1 MTNFYRYFLWA
12 LSLGPGLTTSVA
24 AQTPAPAAER
34 YWVTLRDKNGVA
46 FNPARYFAPEA
57 RARRR
62 RQHLPPFEATD
73 LPVRPDYVAAI
84 AARVD
89 TVALVSRWFNAVS
102 CRATPAQAASLRALP
117 GVASVQR
124 WPARAAEVAK
134 VAAEAAGLE
143 AAGAA
148 TSTPVGEVATAN
160 ASFQL
165 TSHPG
170 NQVPRSPSPQDPK
183 ETISANDYLLARR
196 QVAHLDGPAL
206 RAAGLQ
212 GQGLRIAVFDV
223 GFRGLPTHP
232 AFAELVNS
240 KRIVAT
246 HDFLRNRDDVFVGG
260 SHGTEVM
267 GCLAGRLPA
276 GSGGT
281 PGPALGL
288 APEAEY
294 LLARTEQ
301 LHRERYAEE
310 EAWLAA
316 VEWAD
321 RLGADVINSSL
332 AYTEQRYFPEQMD
345 GRHSLIARAA
355 NMAARKGLLVVS
367 AAGNDGDDDWVRIG
381 TPADADSVLA
391 IGGLDPE
398 TGLHVDFSSY
408 GPTADRRRKP
418 NLAAFGVVL
427 TTTPGG
433 RYERLEGTS
442 FSAPLVA
449 GLAAALWQR
458 QRQLT
463 AMQLFELLEQAG
475 ELYPYFDYAHG
486 YGRPRLA
493 RAPAVAA
500 VGARGTVAAGPA
512 ATFDFVPHDSRVA
525 VIIRPEAAR
534 SPAIDLPLLADDPA
548 LSTFPTAAV
557 AAPANPGAAPANT
570 PPVGQERPVLA
581 AAPLLL
587 LPEPSYPAYLYWNLA
602 DRRGVLRRYE
612 TRAVTQRL
620 VVQVPRRLLRNGDVL
635 RVHFKGYTATYSE

>member
-1 MTNFYRYFLWA
+1 MCSELA
-12 LSLGPGLTTSVA
+12 APAA
-24 AQTPAPAAER
+24 AQVPNAGPVPAER

-46 FNPARYFAPEA
+46 FDPARYFAPEA

-62 RQHLPPFEATD
+62 RQHLPAFEATD
-73 LPVRPDYVAAI
+73 LPVRSDYVAAI
-84 AARVD
+84 AACAD
-89 TVALVSRWFNAVS
+89 TVTLVSRWFNAVS
-102 CRATPAQAASLRALP
+102 CRATPQQVAALRQLP
-117 GVASVQR
+117 GVSSVSR
-124 WPARAAEVAK
+124 WPGRVMEVAA
-134 VAAEAAGLE
+134 VAPEPETAAVAFE
-143 AAGAA
+143 SQAANSPAA
-148 TSTPVGEVATAN
+148 KAVG
-160 ASFQL
+160 
-165 TSHPG
+165 G
-170 NQVPRSPSPQDPK
+170 DK

-212 GQGLRIAVFDV
+212 GQGLRVAVFDV
-223 GFRGLPTHP
+223 GFRGLPNHP
-232 AFAELVNS
+232 AFAELINS

-267 GCLAGRLPA
+267 GCLAGRLP
-276 GSGGT
+276 GG
-281 PGPALGL
+281 PGGALGPALGL
-288 APEAEY
+288 APDAEY

-321 RLGADVINSSL
+321 RLGADIINSSL

-345 GRHSLIARAA
+345 GRRSLIARAA
-355 NMAARKGLLVVS
+355 NLAARKGLLVVS

-381 TPADADSVLA
+381 TPADADSALA

-398 TGLHVDFSSY
+398 TGLHIDFSSY

-418 NLAAFGVVL
+418 NLAAFGIVL

-433 RYERLEGTS
+433 HYERLEGTS
-442 FSAPLVA
+442 FAAPLVA

-463 AMQLFELLEQAG
+463 AMQLFRLLEQAG

-493 RAPAVAA
+493 RSTGQAA
-500 VGARGTVAAGPA
+500 TPVA
-512 ATFDFVPHDSRVA
+512 ATFDFVPHDSLVA
-525 VIIRPEAAR
+525 VIVRSEAAR
-534 SPAIDLPLLADDPA
+534 LPATDLPLLAEDPVV
-548 LSTFPTAAV
+548 SP
-557 AAPANPGAAPANT
+557 APAVMALPNPAAAPANT
-570 PPVGQERPVLA
+570 PPVGQEKPVPA
-581 AAPLLL
+581 DAPPLVL

>member
-1 MTNFYRYFLWA
+1 M
-12 LSLGPGLTTSVA
+12 LSLGLGLAAPVA
-24 AQTPAPAAER
+24 GQRPAPATER

-46 FNPARYFAPEA
+46 FDPARYFAPEA
-57 RARRR
+57 RARRH
-62 RQHLPPFEATD
+62 RQHLPACEATD
-73 LPVRPDYVAAI
+73 RPVRPDYVAAI

-89 TVALVSRWFNAVS
+89 TVTLVSRWFNAVS
-102 CRATPAQAASLRALP
+102 CRATPAQAATLRQLP
-117 GVASVQR
+117 GVRSVSRWPGRPAEIASVTSE
-124 WPARAAEVAK
+124 PETAAVTPEPEAAAEV
-134 VAAEAAGLE
+134 G
-143 AAGAA
+143 
-148 TSTPVGEVATAN
+148 
-160 ASFQL
+160 
-165 TSHPG
+165 G
-170 NQVPRSPSPQDPK
+170 NK

-276 GSGGT
+276 GLGGA

-288 APEAEY
+288 APAAEY

-345 GRHSLIARAA
+345 GRRSLIARAA
-355 NMAARKGLLVVS
+355 NLAARKGMLVVS

-381 TPADADSVLA
+381 TPADADSALA

-418 NLAAFGVVL
+418 NLAAFGIVL

-442 FSAPLVA
+442 FAAPLVA

-463 AMQLFELLEQAG
+463 AMQLFALLEQAG

-493 RAPAVAA
+493 RATIGSILAPA
-500 VGARGTVAAGPA
+500 A
-512 ATFDFVPHDSRVA
+512 ATFDFVPHDSLVA
-525 VIIRPEAAR
+525 VIIRLEAAR
-534 SPAIDLPLLADDPA
+534 SPATDLPLLADDPA
-548 LSTFPTAAV
+548 VSP
-557 AAPANPGAAPANT
+557 APAATASPAASPPNT
-570 PPVGQERPVLA
+570 APVGQEKPVPA
-581 AAPLLL
+581 GAPPLVL

-612 TRAVTQRL
+612 ARAVTQRL
-620 VVQVPRRLLRNGDVL
+620 VVQVPRRLLRNGNVL

>member
-1 MTNFYRYFLWA
+1 MHFLPFVHNARRRLQTRSWA
-12 LSLGPGLTTSVA
+12 AGLALALLGMAGPVA
-24 AQTPAPAAER
+24 AQGWAAGSPPTLPQPIER
-34 YWVTLRDKNGVA
+34 YWVTLCDKNGVA
-46 FNPARYFAPEA
+46 FKPARYFAPEA

-62 RQHLPPFEATD
+62 RQHLPAFDATD

-84 AARVD
+84 AACAD
-89 TVALVSRWFNAVS
+89 TVTLVSRWFNAVS
-102 CRATPAQAASLRALP
+102 CRATPAQAAALRQLP
-117 GVASVQR
+117 GVAAVQR
-124 WPARAAEVAK
+124 WPMREAQATAARPATAPQ
-134 VAAEAAGLE
+134 EAS
-143 AAGAA
+143 AGARL
-148 TSTPVGEVATAN
+148 SLSSKLQG
-160 ASFQL
+160 
-165 TSHPG
+165 
-170 NQVPRSPSPQDPK
+170 PRTPSPQAPK
-183 ETISANDYLLARR
+183 ISPNDYLLARR

-223 GFRGLPTHP
+223 GFRGLPDHP
-232 AFAELVNS
+232 AFAGLVSS

-276 GSGGT
+276 GSGSE

-288 APEAEY
+288 APAAEY

-321 RLGADVINSSL
+321 HLGADIINSSL

-345 GRHSLIARAA
+345 GRRSLIARAA
-355 NMAARKGLLVVS
+355 NLAARKGILVVC

-381 TPADADSVLA
+381 TPADADSALA

-418 NLAAFGVVL
+418 NLAAFGIVL

-433 RYERLEGTS
+433 HYERLEGTS

-458 QRQLT
+458 QRQFT
-463 AMQLFELLEQAG
+463 AMQLFQLLEQAG

-493 RAPAVAA
+493 RAAA
-500 VGARGTVAAGPA
+500 AATA
-512 ATFDFVPHDSRVA
+512 APTFDFVPHDSLVA

-534 SPAIDLPLLADDPA
+534 SPASDLPLLVDDPA
-548 LSTFPTAAV
+548 ASISILAPVNPASAPPASTPPAGQEKPM
-557 AAPANPGAAPANT
+557 PANAP
-570 PPVGQERPVLA
+570 
-581 AAPLLL
+581 PLVL
-587 LPEPSYPAYLYWNLA
+587 LPEPSYPAYLYWHLA

>member
-1 MTNFYRYFLWA
+1 MNIGCWFFLWG
-12 LSLGPGLTTSVA
+12 LSLCPGLA
-24 AQTPAPAAER
+24 APVFAPAPAPANER
-34 YWVTLRDKNGVA
+34 YWITLRNKNGVE
-46 FNPARYFAPEA
+46 FNPTSYFSPEA

-62 RQHLPPFEATD
+62 RQHLPAFETTD

-84 AARVD
+84 AARAD
-89 TVALVSRWFNAVS
+89 TVTLVSRWFNAVS
-102 CRATPAQAASLRALP
+102 CRATPAQAAALRQLP
-117 GVASVQR
+117 GVRLVTR
-124 WPARAAEVAK
+124 WPSRAVE
-134 VAAEAAGLE
+134 
-143 AAGAA
+143 A
-148 TSTPVGEVATAN
+148 TSLAPEPENAALIPGSVGALCTSAN
-160 ASFQL
+160 
-165 TSHPG
+165 HEG
-170 NQVPRSPSPQDPK
+170 GK
-183 ETISANDYLLARR
+183 EIVSANDYLLARR

-206 RAAGLQ
+206 REAGLQ
-212 GQGLRIAVFDV
+212 GQGMRIAVFDV
-223 GFRGLPTHP
+223 GFRGLPQHP
-232 AFAELVNS
+232 AFAELVNG

-276 GSGGT
+276 GPGGL
-281 PGPALGL
+281 PGSALGL
-288 APEAEY
+288 APAADY

-321 RLGADVINSSL
+321 RLGADIINSSL

-345 GRHSLIARAA
+345 GRRSLIARAA
-355 NMAARKGLLVVS
+355 NLAARKGLLVVS
-367 AAGNDGDDDWVRIG
+367 AAGNDGADDWVRMG
-381 TPADADSVLA
+381 TPADADSALA

-418 NLAAFGVVL
+418 NLAAFGIVL
-427 TTTPGG
+427 TTTPNG
-433 RYERLEGTS
+433 RYDRLEGTS

-449 GLAAALWQR
+449 GLAAVLWQR

-463 AMQLFELLEQAG
+463 SMQLFALLEQAG

-493 RAPAVAA
+493 RATAGSPPA
-500 VGARGTVAAGPA
+500 PEA
-512 ATFDFVPHDSRVA
+512 ATFDFVPHDSLVA
-525 VIIRPEAAR
+525 VIIRPGAAR
-534 SPAIDLPLLADDPA
+534 SPVIDLPLLADDPA
-548 LSTFPTAAV
+548 VTAAPV
-557 AAPANPGAAPANT
+557 LTTSPAAPAANT
-570 PPVGQERPVLA
+570 PMVGREKPVPA
-581 AAPLLL
+581 DAPPPL
-587 LPEPSYPAYLYWNLA
+587 LPEPNYPAYLYWNLA

>member
-1 MTNFYRYFLWA
+1 MWA
-12 LSLGPGLTTSVA
+12 LSLGPGLAAPAA
-24 AQTPAPAAER
+24 AQHPAPAVER
-34 YWVTLRDKNGVA
+34 YWVTLRDKNGVQ
-46 FNPARYFAPEA
+46 FSPAHYFSPEA

-62 RQHLPPFEATD
+62 RQHLPAFTASD
-73 LPVRPDYVAAI
+73 LPVRPDYLAAI
-84 AARVD
+84 AVRVD
-89 TVALVSRWFNAVS
+89 SVTLVSRWFNAVS
-102 CRATPAQAASLRALP
+102 CRATLVQAAALRQLP
-117 GVASVQR
+117 GVLGVAR
-124 WPARAAEVAK
+124 WPGRTAEVAGI
-134 VAAEAAGLE
+134 ASEREADVEIG
-143 AAGAA
+143 G
-148 TSTPVGEVATAN
+148 
-160 ASFQL
+160 
-165 TSHPG
+165 
-170 NQVPRSPSPQDPK
+170 DK
-183 ETISANDYLLARR
+183 KTISANDYVLARR

-206 RAAGLQ
+206 RVAGLQ

-223 GFRGLPTHP
+223 GFCGLPTHP

-246 HDFLRNRDDVFVGG
+246 HDFLRNRDNVFVGG

-276 GSGGT
+276 DPGGA

-288 APEAEY
+288 APAAEF

-321 RLGADVINSSL
+321 RLGADIINSSL

-345 GRHSLIARAA
+345 GCHSLIARAA
-355 NMAARKGLLVVS
+355 NLAARKGLLVVS
-367 AAGNDGDDDWVRIG
+367 AAGNDGDNDWVRIG
-381 TPADADSVLA
+381 TPADADSALA

-398 TGLHVDFSSY
+398 TGLHIDFSSF

-418 NLAAFGVVL
+418 NLAAFGIVL

-433 RYERLEGTS
+433 GYERLEGTS
-442 FSAPLVA
+442 FAAPLVA
-449 GLAAALWQR
+449 GMAAALWQR

-463 AMQLFELLEQAG
+463 AMQLFTLLEQAG

-493 RAPAVAA
+493 RATAERAPM
-500 VGARGTVAAGPA
+500 A
-512 ATFDFVPHDSRVA
+512 ATFDFMPHDSLVA

-534 SPAIDLPLLADDPA
+534 TPATDLPLLADDLVLHPA
-548 LSTFPTAAV
+548 LAV
-557 AAPANPGAAPANT
+557 VGQANT
-570 PPVGQERPVLA
+570 ATLVPDTVPVGPEKPVPA
-581 AAPLLL
+581 AALPLVLLL
-587 LPEPSYPAYLYWNLA
+587 EPSYPAYLYWNLA

>member
-1 MTNFYRYFLWA
+1 MHFLAFVINARRRLAAVGRWVGLAWA
-12 LSLGPGLTTSVA
+12 LLGSAGPVA
-24 AQTPAPAAER
+24 GQARAAASRATPAQVAER
-34 YWVTLRDKNGVA
+34 YWVTLRDKTGVA
-46 FNPARYFAPEA
+46 FDPGQYFASEA
-57 RARRR
+57 RARRA
-62 RQHLPPFEATD
+62 RQHLPAFDATD

-89 TVALVSRWFNAVS
+89 TVSLVSRWFNAVS
-102 CRATPAQAASLRALP
+102 CRATPAQAAALRQLP
-117 GVASVQR
+117 GVLAVQR
-124 WPARAAEVAK
+124 WPMRDVQVAALPVSAPKAARASSLLAQK
-134 VAAEAAGLE
+134 
-143 AAGAA
+143 
-148 TSTPVGEVATAN
+148 N
-160 ASFQL
+160 NFQV
-165 TSHPG
+165 PK
-170 NQVPRSPSPQDPK
+170 PRSPEDPNN
-183 ETISANDYLLARR
+183 ISANDYRLARR
-196 QVAHLDGPAL
+196 QVAHLDGPPL
-206 RAAGLQ
+206 RANGLQ

-223 GFRGLPTHP
+223 GFRGLSDHP
-232 AFAELVNS
+232 AFAELVKS
-240 KRIVAT
+240 QRIVAT

-267 GCLAGRLPA
+267 GCLAGRLP
-276 GSGGT
+276 GSPDGA

-288 APEAEY
+288 APAAEY

-301 LHRERYAEE
+301 LYRERYAEE

-321 RLGADVINSSL
+321 RLGADIINSSL

-345 GRHSLIARAA
+345 GRRSLIARAA
-355 NMAARKGLLVVS
+355 NLAARKGVLVVS

-381 TPADADSVLA
+381 TPADADSALT

-398 TGLHVDFSSY
+398 TGLHIGFSSY

-418 NLAAFGVVL
+418 NLAAFGIVL

-433 RYERLEGTS
+433 HYERLEGTS
-442 FSAPLVA
+442 FAAPLVA

-463 AMQLFELLEQAG
+463 AMQVFALLEQAG

-493 RAPAVAA
+493 RAVAGAAPAPV
-500 VGARGTVAAGPA
+500 P
-512 ATFDFVPHDSRVA
+512 ATFDFVPHDSLVA
-525 VIIRPEAAR
+525 VIIRPGAAR

-548 LSTFPTAAV
+548 ASVAMLAPASPA
-557 AAPANPGAAPANT
+557 AAPAST
-570 PPVGQERPVLA
+570 PPVGQEKPVP
-581 AAPLLL
+581 AAPLVL
-587 LPEPSYPAYLYWNLA
+587 LPEPSYPDYLYWNLA

-612 TRAVTQRL
+612 TRAVSQRL

-635 RVHFKGYTATYSE
+635 RVHFKGYTASYSE

>member
-1 MTNFYRYFLWA
+1 MNIFGRYFLWA
-12 LSLGPGLTTSVA
+12 LSLGPGLAIPVA
-24 AQTPAPAAER
+24 ARHPAPAAER
-34 YWVTLRDKNGVA
+34 YWVTLRDKNGVQ
-46 FNPARYFAPEA
+46 FNPAHYFSPEA

-62 RQHLPPFEATD
+62 RQHLPAFVASD
-73 LPVRPDYVAAI
+73 LPVRPDYLAAI
-84 AARVD
+84 VARVD
-89 TVALVSRWFNAVS
+89 TVTLVSRWFNAVS
-102 CRATPAQAASLRALP
+102 CRATPVQAATLRQLP
-117 GVASVQR
+117 GVRGVAR
-124 WPARAAEVAK
+124 WPGRTAEVAG
-134 VAAEAAGLE
+134 VASELE
-143 AAGAA
+143 
-148 TSTPVGEVATAN
+148 VDVEID
-160 ASFQL
+160 
-165 TSHPG
+165 G
-170 NQVPRSPSPQDPK
+170 NK
-183 ETISANDYLLARR
+183 KTISANDYVLARR

-206 RAAGLQ
+206 RAAGWQ

-246 HDFLRNRDDVFVGG
+246 HDFLRNRADVFVGG

-276 GSGGT
+276 GPAGA
-281 PGPALGL
+281 PGSALGL
-288 APEAEY
+288 APAAEY

-321 RLGADVINSSL
+321 RLGADIISSSL
-332 AYTEQRYFPEQMD
+332 AYTEQRYFPEEMD
-345 GRHSLIARAA
+345 GRRSLIARAA
-355 NMAARKGLLVVS
+355 NLAARKGLLVVS

-381 TPADADSVLA
+381 TPADADSALA

-398 TGLHVDFSSY
+398 TGLHIDFSSY

-418 NLAAFGVVL
+418 NLAAFGIVL

-433 RYERLEGTS
+433 GYERLEGTS
-442 FSAPLVA
+442 FAAPLVA
-449 GLAAALWQR
+449 GMAAALWQR

-463 AMQLFELLEQAG
+463 AMQLFALLEQAG

-493 RAPAVAA
+493 QAAADRAPV
-500 VGARGTVAAGPA
+500 A
-512 ATFDFVPHDSRVA
+512 ATFDFVPHDSLVA
-525 VIIRPEAAR
+525 VVIRPEAGR
-534 SPAIDLPLLADDPA
+534 TPATDLPLLADGPA
-548 LSTFPTAAV
+548 LLSAL
-557 AAPANPGAAPANT
+557 APAVPAT
-570 PPVGQERPVLA
+570 TATAGPDTAPVGQEKPLSA
-581 AAPLLL
+581 AAPPLVLP
-587 LPEPSYPAYLYWNLA
+587 PEPSYPAYLYWHLA

-612 TRAVTQRL
+612 SRAVTQRL
-620 VVQVPRRLLRNGDVL
+620 VVQVPRRLLHNGDVL

>member
-1 MTNFYRYFLWA
+1 MWA
-12 LSLGPGLTTSVA
+12 LSLGPELA
-24 AQTPAPAAER
+24 APIAARAPGPGPER
-34 YWVTLRDKNGVA
+34 YWVTLRDKDGVA
-46 FNPARYFAPEA
+46 FDPARYFAPQA

-62 RQHLPPFEATD
+62 RQHLPAFDATD
-73 LPVRPDYVAAI
+73 LPVRADYVAAV

-89 TVALVSRWFNAVS
+89 TVTLVSRWFNALS
-102 CRATPAQAASLRALP
+102 CRATPAQAAALRQLP
-117 GVASVQR
+117 GVAAVRR
-124 WPARAAEVAK
+124 WPTREVQAARLKAAAEPFNFR
-134 VAAEAAGLE
+134 
-143 AAGAA
+143 
-148 TSTPVGEVATAN
+148 PVQTDELQDSKPPGTQAPN
-160 ASFQL
+160 A
-165 TSHPG
+165 
-170 NQVPRSPSPQDPK
+170 QVPAI
-183 ETISANDYLLARR
+183 TANDYLLARR

-223 GFRGLPTHP
+223 GFRGLPDHP
-232 AFAELVNS
+232 AFAELVHD
-240 KRIVAT
+240 KRLVAT

-276 GSGGT
+276 GPGGA

-288 APEAEY
+288 APAAEY

-321 RLGADVINSSL
+321 RLGADIVNSSL

-345 GRHSLIARAA
+345 GRCSLIARAA
-355 NMAARKGLLVVS
+355 NLAARKGLLVVS

-418 NLAAFGVVL
+418 NLAAFGIVL
-427 TTTPGG
+427 TATPGG

-463 AMQLFELLEQAG
+463 AMQLFGLLEQAG

-493 RAPAVAA
+493 RAQPGAA
-500 VGARGTVAAGPA
+500 AAPVP
-512 ATFDFVPHDSRVA
+512 ATFDFVPHDSLVA
-525 VIIRPEAAR
+525 VVVRPEAAR
-534 SPAIDLPLLADDPA
+534 MPAIDLPLLVDDPA
-548 LSTFPTAAV
+548 SGVLPGSSGSQAAL
-557 AAPANPGAAPANT
+557 PAT
-570 PPVGQERPVLA
+570 ISPVGQEKPGPPGA
-581 AAPLLL
+581 SPLL
-587 LPEPSYPAYLYWNLA
+587 LPEPSYPAYLYWSLA
-602 DRRGVLRRYE
+602 DRRNVLRRYE

-620 VVQVPRRLLRNGDVL
+620 VVQVPRRLLRGGDVL

>member
-1 MTNFYRYFLWA
+1 MVWA
-12 LSLGPGLTTSVA
+12 TGFALALLVVAGPVA
-24 AQTPAPAAER
+24 GQAQAAGWPTGWPQKTER
-34 YWVTLRDKNGVA
+34 YWVTLRDKAGVR
-46 FNPARYFAPEA
+46 FDPQRYFSPRA

-62 RQHLPPFEATD
+62 RQHLPVFETTD
-73 LPVRPDYVAAI
+73 LPVRPDYLAAI
-84 AARVD
+84 AAHVD
-89 TVALVSRWFNAVS
+89 TIALVSRWFNAVS
-102 CRATPAQAASLRALP
+102 CRATPAQAAALRQLP
-117 GVASVQR
+117 GVASVAR
-124 WPARAAEVAK
+124 WPSRTAEIAA
-134 VAAEAAGLE
+134 VAAKPETGVAAFESEAAI
-143 AAGAA
+143 AA
-148 TSTPVGEVATAN
+148 TRG
-160 ASFQL
+160 
-165 TSHPG
+165 
-170 NQVPRSPSPQDPK
+170 DK

-206 RAAGLQ
+206 NAAGLQ
-212 GQGLRIAVFDV
+212 GQGLRIAVLDV

-232 AFAELVNS
+232 AFAELISS

-246 HDFLRNRDDVFVGG
+246 HDFLRNRDDVFAGG

-276 GSGGT
+276 GPGQAH
-281 PGPALGL
+281 GPALGL
-288 APEAEY
+288 APAAEY

-321 RLGADVINSSL
+321 RLGADIINSSL

-345 GRHSLIARAA
+345 GRRSLIARAA
-355 NMAARKGLLVVS
+355 NLAARKGILVVS
-367 AAGNDGDDDWVRIG
+367 AAGNDGDNDWVRIG
-381 TPADADSVLA
+381 TPADADSALA

-398 TGLHVDFSSY
+398 TGLHLDFSSY

-418 NLAAFGVVL
+418 NLAAFGMAL

-442 FSAPLVA
+442 FAAPLVA

-463 AMQLFELLEQAG
+463 AMQLFALLERAG

-493 RAPAVAA
+493 RAAAAPAAPV
-500 VGARGTVAAGPA
+500 A
-512 ATFDFVPHDSRVA
+512 ATFDFVPHDSLVA
-525 VIIRPEAAR
+525 VVIRPEAAR

-548 LSTFPTAAV
+548 LSLAPAAAAV
-557 AAPANPGAAPANT
+557 ASPAAAPA
-570 PPVGQERPVLA
+570 PVGQERPVPPA
-581 AAPLLL
+581 GLL
-587 LPEPSYPAYLYWNLA
+587 LPEPSYPAYLYWHLA

-620 VVQVPRRLLRNGDVL
+620 VVQVPRRLFRNGDVL